1 VEGRCRSTFGPCL
14 AGLGFQRQFRAFGRG
29 LDGRSRVVGLRRAG
43 LGRCGGS
50 LVGLLPWLLGWT
62 SWMMVLI
69 VVVLRG
75 GVGAVHVL
83 SELHH
88 CGACEV

>member
-1 VEGRCRSTFGPCL
+1 
-14 AGLGFQRQFRAFGRG
+14 
-29 LDGRSRVVGLRRAG
+29 
-43 LGRCGGS
+43 
-50 LVGLLPWLLGWT
+50 
-62 SWMMVLI
+62 MMVLI

-88 CGACEV
+88 CGAYEV